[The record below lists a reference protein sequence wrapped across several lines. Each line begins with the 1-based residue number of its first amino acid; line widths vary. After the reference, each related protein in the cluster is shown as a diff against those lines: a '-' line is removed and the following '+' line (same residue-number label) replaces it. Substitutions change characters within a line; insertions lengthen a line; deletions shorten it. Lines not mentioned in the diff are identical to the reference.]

1 MFIVKF
7 IFLVQTMLFANSFD
21 DSLNQEKN
29 FLLKQQSSLKLQNNK
44 ILQDSKKT
52 QTQLQIEILTAQ
64 KKLMDVQDQI
74 KSQQEKLTEL
84 KETFD
89 SKSKTSDQIQSAWG
103 SFAKNVSQMTQLQF
117 FLPENEIPSLSVQN
131 FSDKVKLVNQGF
143 DLLMS
148 STQTY
153 EFKGHYLFDGEVQ
166 NGKIKRFG
174 LIGASVEDGK
184 EKGILA
190 PSSDKIPEVTI
201 SEKELHGDVG
211 FFIFNRLEKSQA
223 PQIEANFMDRIYHA
237 LPAVFLILVFSIV
250 LGLFGFFI
258 KE

>member
-7 IFLVQTMLFANSFD
+7 IFLVQTMLFANSFE

-29 FLLKQQSSLKLQNNK
+29 FLLRQQSSLKLQNNK
-44 ILQDSKKT
+44 ILQDSKKA
-52 QTQLQIEILTAQ
+52 QTQLQNEILAAQ
-64 KKLMDVQDQI
+64 KKLMAVQDQI

-89 SKSKTSDQIQSAWG
+89 SKSKTSDQIQSVWA
-103 SFAKNVSQMTQLQF
+103 SFAKNISQLTQLQF
-117 FLPENEIPSLSVQN
+117 FLPENEMPSLSVQS

-153 EFKGHYLFDGEVQ
+153 EFKGHYLFDGEIQ
-166 NGKIKRFG
+166 NGKIKRFEG
-174 LIGASVEDGK
+174 V

-190 PSSDKIPEVTI
+190 PSTDKIPEVKL
-201 SEKELHGDVG
+201 SAKELLGDVG
-211 FFIFNRLEKSQA
+211 FFIFNRLEKSQV
-223 PQIEANFMDRIYHA
+223 PQIEANFMDRIYHS